1 VNGAEALVRTLAGA
15 GVELCFANPGT
26 TEMHLVAAL
35 DAVGMPAILGLFEG
49 VCTGAAD
56 GYGRMTDRPA
66 LVVLHLGPGF
76 ANGAANL
83 HNARRARTPLVCV
96 VGDHAT
102 WHAAADAPLATDI
115 AGLAR
120 PVSDWVHTAECAA
133 DLPRDGVRAVAA
145 ARAAPGGVA
154 TLIVPADCAWG
165 EAKGPLAPGAVAVH
179 GKPLE
184 DARIDTAVR
193 MLRRAGRSTALLLGG
208 QALRRRGLDAAGRIA
223 AASGCT
229 LLAETFPARMER
241 GAGLPAVSKL
251 PYFPEEASHLLSRFE
266 RLVLAGAL
274 SPVAFFGY
282 PTLPSS
288 LVPRGCEPL
297 LLAEPGDD
305 VAAGLEALADALGGG
320 RASEGARALPPGSP
334 TGRLDAATLGAV
346 VAGTQPAGA
355 IVVDEGLTSALPWTL
370 ASVGAPPHTLLS
382 LTGGAIGQGLPC
394 ATGAAIACPDRPV
407 IALQADGSGL
417 YTVQALWTQAHEGLN
432 VTTVVC
438 ANRSYRILRI
448 ELERAGIAEPGPNAL
463 ALTGFER
470 PAPDWVAL
478 GRGFGV
484 PAERVETAEALKT
497 ALQRALAEP
506 GPHLIEAVLEGN
518 RAQAGR

>member
-1 VNGAEALVRTLAGA
+1 VNGAEALIRTLAGA

-26 TEMHLVAAL
+26 TEMHLIGAL
-35 DAVGMPAILGLFEG
+35 DAVGMRAVLGLFEG

-56 GYGRMTDRPA
+56 GYGRMADKPA

-83 HNARRARTPLVCV
+83 HNARRAHTPLVCV

-102 WHAAADAPLATDI
+102 WHAAADAPLKTDLP
-115 AGLAR
+115 GLAR
-120 PVSDWVHTAECAA
+120 PVSDWVHTVKCAA
-133 DLPRDGVRAVAA
+133 DLPRDGAQALAA
-145 ARAAPGGVA
+145 ASAGPGGVA

-165 EAKGPLAPGAVAVH
+165 AAKGPLTVKAPVVCGARV
-179 GKPLE
+179 E
-184 DARIDTAVR
+184 DKRIDTAAGA
-193 MLRRAGRSTALLLGG
+193 LGSAGRRTALLLGG
-208 QALRRRGLDAAGRIA
+208 RALRKRSLEAARRIA

-241 GAGLPAVSKL
+241 GAGLPAVAKL
-251 PYFPEEASHLLSRFE
+251 PYFPEDARELLSGFE
-266 RLVLAGAL
+266 TLVLAGAP

-282 PTLPSS
+282 PKLPSS
-288 LVPRGCEPL
+288 LVPENCDPL

-305 VAAGLEALADALGGG
+305 VVSALEAVADLLGGG
-320 RASEGARALPPGSP
+320 RMGCISEALPPSLP
-334 TGRLDAATLGAV
+334 TGRLDVASLGAV
-346 VAGTQPAGA
+346 VAGAQPEEA
-355 IVVDEGLTSALPWTL
+355 IIVDEALTSALPWTL
-370 ASVGAPPHTLLS
+370 ASVSAPPHTLLS

-417 YTVQALWTQAHEGLN
+417 YTLQSLWTQAHEGLN
-432 VTTVVC
+432 VTTVIC
-438 ANRSYRILRI
+438 ANRCYRILRV
-448 ELERAGIAEPGPNAL
+448 ELARAGIAQPGPNAL

-478 GRGFGV
+478 GQGFGV
-484 PAERVETAEALKT
+484 PTERVETAEALR
-497 ALQRALAEP
+497 RALLRALEEP
-506 GPHLIEAVLEGN
+506 GPHLVEAVLEDP
-518 RAQAGR
+518 ATA

>member
-1 VNGAEALVRTLAGA
+1 MNGAEALIRTLAGA

-26 TEMHLVAAL
+26 TELHLVGAL
-35 DAVGMPAILGLFEG
+35 DAVGMRAVLGLFEG

-56 GYGRMTDRPA
+56 GYGRMADKPA

-83 HNARRARTPLVCV
+83 HNARRARTPLLCV

-102 WHAAADAPLATDI
+102 WHAAAEAPLKTDV

-120 PVSDWVHTAECAA
+120 PVSDWVHTVKCAA
-133 DLPRDGVRAVAA
+133 DLPRDGARALAA
-145 ARAAPGGVA
+145 ASAGAGGVA

-165 EAKGPLAPGAVAVH
+165 ATKGPLAVTPPVVCGARV
-179 GKPLE
+179 E
-184 DARIDTAVR
+184 DARIDRALAA
-193 MLRRAGRSTALLLGG
+193 LRPAGRRTALLLGG
-208 QALRRRGLDAAGRIA
+208 RALRKRGLQAAARIA
-223 AASGCT
+223 AASGCA

-241 GAGLPAVSKL
+241 GAGLPVVAKL
-251 PYFPEEASHLLSRFE
+251 PYFPEEASELLSGFE
-266 RLVLAGAL
+266 TLVLAGAA

-282 PTLPSS
+282 PKLPSS
-288 LVPRGCEPL
+288 LVPESCDTL

-305 VAAGLEALADALGGG
+305 VVSALEALLDLLGGG
-320 RASEGARALPPGSP
+320 RAGSVAKALPPSFP
-334 TGRLDAATLGAV
+334 TGRLDVASLGAV
-346 VAGTQPAGA
+346 VAGAQPEGA
-355 IVVDEGLTSALPWTL
+355 IIVDEALTSALPWTH

-417 YTVQALWTQAHEGLN
+417 YTLQSLWTQAHEGLN
-432 VTTVVC
+432 VTTVIC
-438 ANRSYRILRI
+438 ANRCYRILRV
-448 ELERAGIAEPGPNAL
+448 ELARAGITEPGPNAL

-478 GRGFGV
+478 GQGFGV
-484 PAERVETAEALKT
+484 PSERVETVEALRRV
-497 ALQRALAEP
+497 LLRALDEP
-506 GPHLIEAVLEGN
+506 GPHLVEAVLEDP
-518 RAQAGR
+518 AAA

>member
-1 VNGAEALVRTLAGA
+1 VNGAEALIRTLEGA

-26 TEMHLVAAL
+26 TEMHFVAAL
-35 DAVGMPAILGLFEG
+35 DAVGIRAVLGLFEG

-56 GYGRMTDRPA
+56 GYGRMADRPV
-66 LVVLHLGPGF
+66 LVLLHLGPGF

-83 HNARRARTPLVCV
+83 HNARRARTPVVCV

-102 WHAAADAPLATDI
+102 WHAEADAPLTTDL

-120 PVSDWVHTAECAA
+120 PVSDWVHTVKCAA
-133 DLPRDGVRAVAA
+133 ELPCDGARAFAA
-145 ARAAPGGVA
+145 ATEGQGAVA

-165 EAKGPLAPGAVAVH
+165 PAEVPLAGKAPSVQVASV
-179 GKPLE
+179 E
-184 DARIDTAVR
+184 DARIDAAAGV
-193 MLRRAGRSTALLLGG
+193 LRRRRAALLLGARG
-208 QALRRRGLDAAGRIA
+208 LRRRGLDAAGRIA
-223 AASGCT
+223 AASGCA

-241 GAGLPAVSKL
+241 GAGVPAVTKL
-251 PYFPEEASHLLSRFE
+251 PYFPEDARELLGRFE
-266 RLVLAGAL
+266 SLVLAGAP

-282 PTLPSS
+282 PNLPSS
-288 LVPRGCEPL
+288 LVPESCAPL
-297 LLAEPGDD
+297 LLAEPRED
-305 VAAGLEALADALGGG
+305 VAAALEALADALGAG
-320 RASEGARALPPGSP
+320 RLASVANMLPPALA
-334 TGRLDAATLGAV
+334 TGHLDAARLGA
-346 VAGTQPAGA
+346 ALASAQPEGA

-370 ASVGAPPHTLLS
+370 ASLGAAPHTLLS

-417 YTVQALWTQAHEGLN
+417 YTLQSLWTQAHEGLN

-448 ELERAGIAEPGPNAL
+448 ELARAGIAQPGPKAL
-463 ALTGFER
+463 ALTGFEQ

-484 PAERVETAEALKT
+484 PAERVETAEALRS
-497 ALQRALAEP
+497 ALLRALDEP
-506 GPHLIEAVLEGN
+506 GPHLIEAVLEGP
-518 RAQAGR
+518 AEA